1 MVKKSFF
8 LLIFLF
14 SCSVTEPVTNEIS
27 DPLSS
32 EEVLNLIFEGY
43 KNYSDN
49 PEKTINTIWN
59 FAHEENKSVTGPKER
74 FGAMLTSDPYNSILD
89 LRDYS
94 YEVVFENEAN
104 IHYQVKVLAKDNNYF
119 VITWVFQK
127 SICDENP
134 CWRTIG
140 VSQPEYFESGI

>member
-1 MVKKSFF
+1 
-8 LLIFLF
+8 
-14 SCSVTEPVTNEIS
+14 
-27 DPLSS
+27 
-32 EEVLNLIFEGY
+32 
-43 KNYSDN
+43 
-49 PEKTINTIWN
+49 
-59 FAHEENKSVTGPKER
+59 
-74 FGAMLTSDPYNSILD
+74 MLTSDPYNSILD

-94 YEVVFENEAN
+94 YEVVFENGSN

-127 SICDENP
+127 SICDKNP